1 MQVDNNMS
9 PTSMMVAIQTDVIK
23 KSEDTVKNIVGDIL
37 EKNFEN
43 TMKIEQQV
51 AAATGTGANLNIK
64 A

>member
-51 AAATGTGANLNIK
+51 AAATGAGANLNIK